1 MLGSSSSCFLLLEVS
16 DWNAG
21 ILWHSNFESDHCC
34 AISYQLGLEVRRLSR
49 NLSQITGL
57 LWNAFYL
64 NYVNKPNLGINTIAI
79 VGVFGEN
86 PVLGF
91 KYLSSL
97 RRLPRYI
104 FLTSELVDK

>member
-1 MLGSSSSCFLLLEVS
+1 MLAYFGTRISK
-16 DWNAG
+16 
-21 ILWHSNFESDHCC
+21 DHCC

-64 NYVNKPNLGINTIAI
+64 IYVNKPKGINTIAI

-91 KYLSSL
+91 KYPSSL
-97 RRLPRYI
+97 RRL
-104 FLTSELVDK
+104 LG